1 MGCGQSE
8 SGYHKLLG
16 IGMTGITAY
25 GAYLPRMRLQK
36 KVIADANGWF
46 DASLKGLGRGEKAI
60 CNWDEDAVTMAVEA
74 AADCLHHRGRQKIG
88 GLFFAST
95 SGPFLDRQHSVL
107 ISEALN
113 LDIKSLR
120 TADVTASQRAATSA
134 LLFGLDVAS
143 GGGADCVVTA
153 SEHRKTQ
160 VATREEMLYGDGA
173 AAITVGT
180 DDVIAEFLASHSIA
194 DDFIDH
200 YRADGSKYDYGWE
213 ERWIRDEGYMKIVP
227 AAVNA
232 LLEQQQID
240 ASQIAHFILATDQ
253 GRVPAMLGKA
263 LGLNGDAVA
272 DNLLDSV
279 GITGAAHPLLLLAH
293 RLEQAKP
300 NDLILLVGF
309 GQGCDALLFRATDK
323 IGDTTP
329 RLGVSGHLARG
340 RAEENYNKFQSFNDL
355 LEKGLGKRAE
365 VDKQSYLTAMYRN
378 RAFTTGFQGAK
389 CTACGTVQIPKHRYC
404 VNPECDAS
412 DSQVAHPM
420 SEATGH
426 IQTWTAD
433 ELTFDFNPPAY
444 FGMVVFD
451 GGGRLMMDITEV
463 DPEVFDTGVAVD
475 VHFRVKQID
484 SQRGF
489 RKYFWKAIQVV

>member
-1 MGCGQSE
+1 
-8 SGYHKLLG
+8 
-16 IGMTGITAY
+16 MTGITAF

-36 KVIADANGWF
+36 QVIAEANGWF
-46 DASLKGLGRGEKAI
+46 DASLKGLGRGEKAV

-74 AADCLHHRGRQKIG
+74 AADCLHARGTDELG
-88 GLFFAST
+88 GLLFSST

-107 ISEALN
+107 IAEALN
-113 LDIKSLR
+113 LNIDSLR
-120 TADVTASQRAATSA
+120 TADVTASQRAGTSA
-134 LLFGLDVAS
+134 LLSGLDIAA
-143 GGGADCVVTA
+143 GGKDCVVLA

-173 AAITVGT
+173 AAITVGN
-180 DDVIAEFLASHSIA
+180 DNVVAEFLASHSIA

-227 AAVNA
+227 RAVNA
-232 LLEQQQID
+232 LLDKAGVE
-240 ASQIAHFILATDQ
+240 ASEIKHFIVATDQ

-263 LGLNGDAVA
+263 IGLNGDAIA
-272 DNLLDSV
+272 DNLLDKV

-293 RLEQAKP
+293 RLEQAQA
-300 NDLILLVGF
+300 NELVLLTGF
-309 GQGCDALLFRATDK
+309 GQGCDALLFRTTDK
-323 IGDTTP
+323 IGTHQP
-329 RLGVSGHLARG
+329 RLGVKGHLSRG
-340 RAEENYNKFQSFNDL
+340 RPEENYNKFQSFNDL
-355 LEKGLGKRAE
+355 LDKGLGKRAE

-389 CTACGTVQIPKHRYC
+389 CSKCETIQIPKHRYC
-404 VNPECDAS
+404 VNPECGAV
-412 DSQVAHPM
+412 DSQQDHSM

-444 FGMVVFD
+444 FGMVVFE

-463 DPEVFDTGVAVD
+463 DPEVFDTGVEVD

-489 RKYFWKAIQVV
+489 RKYFWKAVQVV